1 MSVLRIIAIVL
12 LIIFAAKG
20 MWKVLVGTLAFGIF
34 MAIALT
40 MVETI
45 QQWFEAVQQ
54 WVKKKRR
61 L

>member
-1 MSVLRIIAIVL
+1 MNVLRIIAIVL

>member
-1 MSVLRIIAIVL
+1 MNVLRIIAIVL
-12 LIIFAAKG
+12 VIIFAAKG
-20 MWKVLVGTLAFGIF
+20 MWKVLVGTLLFGIF

-45 QQWFEAVQQ
+45 QQWFEAIQQ
-54 WVKKKRR
+54 WIKKKKR

>member
-1 MSVLRIIAIVL
+1 MNALRIIAIVL

-20 MWKVLVGTLAFGIF
+20 MWKVLVGTLAFIIF

-45 QQWFEAVQQ
+45 QKWFETVQQ
-54 WVKKKRR
+54 WIKKKRR